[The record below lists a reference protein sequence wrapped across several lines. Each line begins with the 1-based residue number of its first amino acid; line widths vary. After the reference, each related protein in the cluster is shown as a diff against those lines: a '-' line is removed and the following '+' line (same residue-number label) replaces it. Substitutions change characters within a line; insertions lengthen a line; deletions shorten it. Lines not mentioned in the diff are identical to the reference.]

1 MRTRDAERGSRC
13 KTNSSIFKNHSSQQP
28 ARVASGGLDRPDCGP
43 PVVAASSGARG
54 WEGERPLGGWLASS
68 VRRRAE
74 RALSCFATLSAQS
87 HYNYHYYIF
96 MQLFVTLHGFCT
108 ENEFPL
114 GLHRI

>member
-1 MRTRDAERGSRC
+1 MIALSPPGTHRATAAGWPRGLRPVGER
-13 KTNSSIFKNHSSQQP
+13 SSQQP

-43 PVVAASSGARG
+43 PVVVASSGARG

-87 HYNYHYYIF
+87 HYIIII
-96 MQLFVTLHGFCT
+96 
-108 ENEFPL
+108 L
-114 GLHRI
+114 GGVVGRAVRLSGM